1 MKSPSFFIINPS
13 ANNGKAV
20 QVWES
25 VRAQLDAQRL
35 EYKWAFSKDADDVEV
50 LARSAASFPG
60 TLVVGVGG
68 DGTLQRIA
76 TAIVG
81 SDAVLGIVPAGTG
94 NDFARTMQ
102 IPMEAIAAC
111 NVLLHGQIIHVDL
124 GRFNGRYFLNVL
136 GTGLDAEVAA
146 GANRRFKRFSGIL
159 GYMLSLLW
167 QLIVYKPRQVQIV
180 LDGEKMSCQV
190 WLVAVANACY
200 YGGGMKVA
208 PGADPGDGLADVVVV
223 GKVSRL
229 RFLQIF
235 PRVYSGRHIAHP
247 AVSVFRAAS
256 VEITADRV
264 LAAQADGEPAG
275 STPIS
280 VKMERHA
287 IRLRVPVA

>member
-1 MKSPSFFIINPS
+1 MKRLPFFIVNPS

-20 QVWES
+20 RVWES
-25 VRAQLDAQRL
+25 VRSQLDAQGL
-35 EYKWAFSKDADDVEV
+35 EYKWAFSKDADDVEM
-50 LARSAASFPG
+50 LARSEASLPG
-60 TLVVGVGG
+60 ALVVGVGG

-81 SDAVLGIVPAGTG
+81 SDAVLGVVPAGTG

-102 IPMEAIAAC
+102 IPVDAVAAC
-111 NVLLHGQIIHVDL
+111 SVLLHGQTIHVDL
-124 GRFNGRYFLNVL
+124 GRFNGRYFINVL

-146 GANRRFKRFSGIL
+146 GANSHFKRFSGIL

-167 QLIVYKPRQVQIV
+167 QLVVYKPRQVEIV
-180 LDGEKMSCQV
+180 LDGEKISCRV

-223 GKVSRL
+223 GKISRF

-235 PRVYSGRHIAHP
+235 PRVYGGRHITHP

-264 LAAQADGEPAG
+264 IAAQADGEPAG